1 MQPKVLIVDDDDLS
15 PVLLGRVLGNQFTFE
30 HAGSGETALA
40 AVETVKPAIILM
52 DVEMP
57 GGMSGYDACRAIKH
71 LPASAQIP
79 VFFLSAHTE
88 AEDRLKAYESGGD
101 DYISK
106 PFNAEEIRHKLTL
119 ALANQTRRNELADK
133 AHRAASM
140 AMTSIREAASVGLIL
155 GFLGDIV
162 RQTEHAQIAE
172 STLSTLERFQ
182 MQGAVQL
189 RDGGKTYSRN
199 SAGSCTPVEEAVL
212 AQMAGENRIVD
223 LGDRSAFNYERATII
238 AYNMPLHD
246 PGLYGRLKDTVVKMA
261 EALDIHMRS
270 LDGINAAIERGDALL
285 KLAQRGATLARDAR
299 ARVQS
304 ARGER
309 QRALEHLAGQIE
321 AAAASDESQK
331 RLLETLAR
339 EARAQAKAAHDHS
352 LELEQLLNTLGS
364 ELEAAEQKTSPAAP
378 AANGPRFNSVEL
390 F

>member
-1 MQPKVLIVDDDDLS
+1 MQPKVLIVDDDELS
-15 PVLLGRVLGNQFTFE
+15 PVLLGRVLGDQFAFE

-40 AVETVKPAIILM
+40 AVSAVKPAIILM

-71 LPASAQIP
+71 NPASAQVP

-106 PFNAEEIRHKLTL
+106 PFNTEEIRHKLTL
-119 ALANQTRRNELADK
+119 ALAHQARRNELADK

-162 RQTEHAQIAE
+162 RQTDHAQIAD
-172 STLSTLERFQ
+172 STLRTLERFQ

-189 RDGGKTYSRN
+189 RNGGKPFSRN
-199 SAGSCTPVEEAVL
+199 SAGECTAVEQAVL
-212 AQMAGENRIVD
+212 AKMAGENRIVD

-285 KLAQRGATLARDAR
+285 KLAQRGATLAREAS
-299 ARVQS
+299 ARVKI

-309 QRALEHLAGQIE
+309 QRALEQIAAQIE
-321 AAAASDESQK
+321 IAAPGEAQQ
-331 RLLETLAR
+331 RLRETLAR
-339 EARAQAKAAHDHS
+339 ETRAQAQAAHHDG
-352 LELEQLLNTLGS
+352 LELEKLLNTLVS
-364 ELEAAEQKTSPAAP
+364 ELEAAEQKASPATP